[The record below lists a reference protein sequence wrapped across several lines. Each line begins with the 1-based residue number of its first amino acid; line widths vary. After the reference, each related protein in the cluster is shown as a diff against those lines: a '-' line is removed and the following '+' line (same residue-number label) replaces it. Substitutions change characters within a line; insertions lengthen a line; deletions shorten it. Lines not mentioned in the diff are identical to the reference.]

1 MARRNSPTRPKPQ
14 GSGRNNS
21 SRQEQENQQKNAL
34 KAGLKDQIQKA
45 FEKLVRETLIFRL
58 GVQAELFGNFA
69 GENPLQELQKALL
82 DEKKLEEKE
91 KQNKQKNP
99 DPKAEKVRIKLI
111 KKHGEKN
118 EQTSTR
124 R

>member
-1 MARRNSPTRPKPQ
+1 MARKPPRRPRPQ
-14 GSGRNNS
+14 GQSGNNS
-21 SRQEQENQQKNAL
+21 SRQEQETQQKNAL
-34 KAGLKDQIQKA
+34 KTGLREQIQKA

-69 GENPLQELQKALL
+69 GENPLQELQKALI

-91 KQNKQKNP
+91 KQNKQKKP
-99 DPKAEKVRIKLI
+99 DLKEEKVRIKLI

-118 EQTSTR
+118 EQAETR